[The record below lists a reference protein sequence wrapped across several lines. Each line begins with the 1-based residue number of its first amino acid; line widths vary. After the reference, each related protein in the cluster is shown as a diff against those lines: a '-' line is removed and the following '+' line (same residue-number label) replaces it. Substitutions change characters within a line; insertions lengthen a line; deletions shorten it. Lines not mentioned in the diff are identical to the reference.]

1 MVKRVCWESRRIS
14 LSSSH
19 LALETDT
26 IVEGELKSTESLESQ
41 VFSPEDKKREP
52 KIMNKTAKRIQ
63 LEKEKLLDSTQAS
76 HAGICA

>member
-1 MVKRVCWESRRIS
+1 MESRRIS

-26 IVEGELKSTESLESQ
+26 IVEGELKSTESLESH

-52 KIMNKTAKRIQ
+52 KIMNKTAKRIE
-63 LEKEKLLDSTQAS
+63 LEKEKLLDSPQAS